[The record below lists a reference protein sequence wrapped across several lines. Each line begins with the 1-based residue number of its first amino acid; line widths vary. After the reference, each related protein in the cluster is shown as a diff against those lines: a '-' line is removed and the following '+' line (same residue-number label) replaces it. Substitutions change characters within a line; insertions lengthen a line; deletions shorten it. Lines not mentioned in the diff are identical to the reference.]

1 MRLDLRGT
9 GRHRGVTGFAVGV
22 IATMTIAGG
31 GVALASIPS
40 SSTAKFTGCV
50 AKQGGALRVIDAQAG
65 KKCKSSEKKITWSK
79 GWTHRG
85 GWASGTTYKPGD
97 VVTQS
102 GSSYVAKSK
111 STGVS
116 PASNASTWGLLAAAG
131 ATGATGTTGAK
142 GDKGDKGDQGD
153 PGTAVAY
160 AVVTST
166 GTVELA
172 KSKNITDANI
182 QKGSS
187 AGNYCIRDLS
197 FTPRNVM
204 VAAQA
209 AFDGGQADVIAT
221 GFLAE
226 GSVSTAGCSGKAL
239 VRTFDISDAA
249 LADRAFMIW
258 FED

>member
-50 AKQGGALRVIDAQAG
+50 AKQGGALRVIDAQSG

-116 PASNASTWGLLAAAG
+116 PGSNASKWGLLAAAGATG

-142 GDKGDKGDQGD
+142 GDKGD
-153 PGTAVAY
+153 PATALW
-160 AVVTST
+160 AVVNSGGTTVRGSHVVSSQSLAT
-166 GTVELA
+166 GEYEVIFDQ
-172 KSKNITDANI
+172 SV
-182 QKGSS
+182 S
-187 AGNYCIRDLS
+187 ACTYQVSIGGTTTE
-197 FTPRNVM
+197 TPVGV
-204 VAAQA
+204 VAAA
-209 AFDGGQADVIAT
+209 RRSGNVNGVFVNTSDLAGAD
-221 GFLAE
+221 
-226 GSVSTAGCSGKAL
+226 
-239 VRTFDISDAA
+239 DA
-249 LADRAFMIW
+249 LAFHLAVFC
-258 FED
+258 

>member
-116 PASNASTWGLLAAAG
+116 PSADASEWGLLAAAG
-131 ATGATGTTGAK
+131 ATGDDWVRPARDGRRPIRTARRGTSSTEVVDCRG
-142 GDKGDKGDQGD
+142 
-153 PGTAVAY
+153 PGIEIDIGRVP
-160 AVVTST
+160 V
-166 GTVELA
+166 GTHV
-172 KSKNITDANI
+172 
-182 QKGSS
+182 
-187 AGNYCIRDLS
+187 
-197 FTPRNVM
+197 
-204 VAAQA
+204 
-209 AFDGGQADVIAT
+209 
-221 GFLAE
+221 
-226 GSVSTAGCSGKAL
+226 
-239 VRTFDISDAA
+239 
-249 LADRAFMIW
+249 DRAAACTSAKRRQ
-258 FED
+258 ERTDRR